1 MPSKRP
7 PFPRTLYRSTLPSWV
22 VEDYLR
28 RKAAIT
34 LQAAVR
40 RYQRR
45 KALRIAAAVVIQGWW
60 RRDPQF
66 DCV

>member
-7 PFPRTLYRSTLPSWV
+7 PFPRTLYRPTLPSWV

-28 RKAAIT
+28 CKAALT

-45 KALRIAAAVVIQGWW
+45 KAFAS
-60 RRDPQF
+60 RRRR
-66 DCV
+66 